1 MNKKGFTLIE
11 LLIVMSVIAI
21 LVAIIIPSFRG
32 MQQEGYLTKAERE
45 LNTLQAAIES
55 FYRHNGQSYPPDEG
69 DTNPYSYQD
78 SMIKQKY
85 FRIITRRMEDPF
97 QKNRSP
103 YFYQIV
109 TDVNGIDYYV
119 AWSNGINN
127 VKDWTWNGT
136 EGKVQIS
143 PEKDDIIRTNA
154 IIGN

>member
-55 FYRHNGQSYPPDEG
+55 FYRHNGQTYPADKNETEP
-69 DTNPYSYQD
+69 NFYQD
-78 SMIKQKY
+78 EMIKQKY
-85 FRIITRRMEDPF
+85 FRIITKRMEDPF
-97 QKNRSP
+97 QKNRAP
-103 YFYQIV
+103 YNYKIV
-109 TDVNGIDYYV
+109 TDVNGIEYYV
-119 AWSNGINN
+119 AWSNGINHIQ
-127 VKDWTWNGT
+127 DWTWNDS

-143 PEKDDIIRTNA
+143 PDKDDIIRTNA